1 MIFNKTGR
9 HIRNNF
15 YLGETIIETSR
26 EYKYLGF
33 KVTPYGGGGGGGI
46 ANGLHDLKDRA
57 LKAFYKMK
65 HQTGPSFRRYPT
77 ITIKLSQTLTQPILL
92 DARDFWGALK
102 LPKNNPIETLFMRFC
117 KELLGVQ
124 RTPRCAKNS

>member
-1 MIFNKTGR
+1 M
-9 HIRNNF
+9 
-15 YLGETIIETSR
+15 
-26 EYKYLGF
+26 
-33 KVTPYGGGGGGGI
+33 GGGGV

-77 ITIKLSQTLTQPILL
+77 ITIKLFKTLIQPILL

-102 LPKNNPIETLFMRFC
+102 LPKNNPIETLFMRFF
-117 KELLGVQ
+117 
-124 RTPRCAKNS
+124 AKNSWVYKDKLPMSVYY

>member
-1 MIFNKTGR
+1 MSLLGKLHSIVPRLN
-9 HIRNNF
+9 ILVILPS

-33 KVTPYGGGGGGGI
+33 KVTPYGVGGGGI

-65 HQTGPSFRRYPT
+65 HQMGPSFRRYPT
-77 ITIKLSQTLTQPILL
+77 ITIKIFQTVIQPILL
-92 DARDFWGALK
+92 DASDVWGAL
-102 LPKNNPIETLFMRFC
+102 KNNPIETHFMRFC
-117 KELLGVQ
+117 K
-124 RTPRCAKNS
+124 